1 MTRWMLSL
9 SGLQHLLTRLFCEST
24 GKVFSPCKDFWYL
37 IQIMHKLLTVAI
49 KIKFFKFSMSYLDDE
64 VVMQTEDFMNS
75 NAEDGN
81 DFNDFN
87 EDDLDMDDND
97 LDFAEDDAD
106 GDEFSED
113 NEEDE

>member
-1 MTRWMLSL
+1 
-9 SGLQHLLTRLFCEST
+9 
-24 GKVFSPCKDFWYL
+24 
-37 IQIMHKLLTVAI
+37 MHKLLTVAI

-81 DFNDFN
+81 DFN